1 LFGFISL
8 VFGVFFFSGGKKNPS
23 SKDLNFIH
31 ARQVLYHS
39 SHTPTPNAIGWIFET
54 RSCCVAWASLKL
66 WILLPQPPKCWD
78 YRLDRFWILYAD

>member
-31 ARQVLYHS
+31 ARQVLYTRA
-39 SHTPTPNAIGWIFET
+39 TP
-54 RSCCVAWASLKL
+54 
-66 WILLPQPPKCWD
+66 PPPTQLVGFL
-78 YRLDRFWILYAD
+78 RQGLAV